1 MTMVGWRR
9 QYKTT
14 INQNPGLQIWNGG
27 TSTACLCPSICCRG
41 GGGGADDDNNLTPLS
56 ALTSHLRLLQQS
68 PLRSSH
74 DNNNDTIVSSD
85 YEKRGLR
92 MMRLQ

>member
-1 MTMVGWRR
+1 MEWRDLHR
-9 QYKTT
+9 MSL
-14 INQNPGLQIWNGG
+14 PFDLLQG
-27 TSTACLCPSICCRG
+27 RK
-41 GGGGADDDNNLTPLS
+41 GGADDDNNLTPLS

-68 PLRSSH
+68 PLRSGH